1 MGDLTIYIGSVPTE
15 HLDTFDT
22 KLKASFER
30 LVKEGLDMDRMKM
43 VISREERQVSYQMCQ
58 ANVLYLTEFHSS
70 GAALNHRK
78 PMYSLES

>member
-1 MGDLTIYIGSVPTE
+1 MGDLTVYVGSVPTE

-58 ANVLYLTEFHSS
+58 TDVLCLTWSHSS